1 MCPTSKNE
9 RNVNELLRD
18 PLIRLVMDSD
28 GVTEQAMIGVLEH
41 LRIALAARK
50 QHVRARQ
57 DGVVDDRRA
66 HKNFLQRSGSLPMK
80 EGWLERAGGYAP
92 DGNIVNSACGNQPG
106 SELTKSRPSA
116 VSPCR

>member
-9 RNVNELLRD
+9 RSVNELLRD

-41 LRIALAARK
+41 LRIALAAR
-50 QHVRARQ
+50 QGPSGWRRRRSASRQ
-57 DGVVDDRRA
+57 EFPAAQREFANEGRSVGTRR
-66 HKNFLQRSGSLPMK
+66 RVCSGWKHREQCLWES
-80 EGWLERAGGYAP
+80 AGIGINLIA
-92 DGNIVNSACGNQPG
+92 A
-106 SELTKSRPSA
+106 SA

>member
-9 RNVNELLRD
+9 RSVNELLRD

-50 QHVRARQ
+50 QHVVRARQ
-57 DGVVDDRRA
+57 DGAVDDRRA
-66 HKNFLQRSGSLPMK
+66 HKNFLQRSGCLPMK
-80 EGWLERAGGYAP
+80 EGRLERAGGYAP

-106 SELTKSRPSA
+106 SELT
-116 VSPCR
+116 